1 MQKDTIAPRSADS
14 PKAAPTSDKKKWMTK
29 DKALKFLLGTRDKNG
44 FIKTVVIYALLICIG
59 FIYLYPILYMISASF
74 MTLDDLLDSS
84 IRWIPSGFTGANY
97 TQAAKSMDFWRSLW
111 QSIMIAGLPTLCNL
125 LSCSVIGYGL
135 ARFKFRGRGLILGII
150 ILTFVLPSQI
160 TMIPTYTL
168 YSDMSLL
175 GTLWSFVLPALFGM
189 GLNAPIF
196 ILIFYQFFK
205 TVPQALVEA
214 AKIDGAGYFK
224 SFFSIAL
231 PSAVPAF
238 ITVALF
244 SFVWY
249 WNEAYLTGL
258 YVHGVMVDYGLTTLI
273 IQLQNFS
280 TNYSAY
286 ANTASSATSLN
297 ESIKMAGTLL
307 SVLPLLIMYF
317 VLQRYF
323 VESIDRTGITGE

>member
-1 MQKDTIAPRSADS
+1 MQKSITVPPSAEMENHPDVKTRRLS
-14 PKAAPTSDKKKWMTK
+14 RDRIR
-29 DKALKFLLGTRDKNG
+29 KFFMGSREKNG
-44 FIKTVVIYALLICIG
+44 LIKLVMIYGLLICIG

-84 IRWIPSGFTGANY
+84 IQWIPSSLNFANY
-97 TQAAKSMDFWRSLW
+97 RQAGLSMDYWNSLL
-111 QSIMIAGLPTLCNL
+111 QSLMIAGLPTLCNL
-125 LSCSVIGYGL
+125 VSCALTGYGL
-135 ARFKFRGRGLILGII
+135 ARYKFRGRGVVIGLI

-160 TMIPTYTL
+160 TMIPTYSMYARL
-168 YSDMSLL
+168 KILNKV
-175 GTLWSFVLPALFGM
+175 WAFIIPALVAQ

-196 ILIFYQFFK
+196 IMIFWQFFR

-214 AKIDGAGYFK
+214 SKIDGAGHLK

-231 PSAVPAF
+231 PSAAPAF

-249 WNEAYLTGL
+249 WNEFYLTQL
-258 YVHGVMVDYGLTTLI
+258 FVHGVLVESNLTTLI
-273 IQLQNFS
+273 IQVQKFG

-286 ANTASSATSLN
+286 AQTAKSGATNLN
-297 ESIKMAGTLL
+297 ESIRMAGTLIA
-307 SVLPLLIMYF
+307 VLPLLILYF
-317 VLQRYF
+317 VLQRHF

>member
-1 MQKDTIAPRSADS
+1 MQKDIIAPPSVKPA
-14 PKAAPTSDKKKWMTK
+14 KGAGKGAKK

-44 FIKTVVIYALLICIG
+44 LIKTVAIYALLICIG
-59 FIYLYPILYMISASF
+59 FIYLYPILYMVSASF

-84 IRWIPSGFTGANY
+84 IQWIPSSLTTSNY
-97 TQAAKSMDFWRSLW
+97 TQAAKSMDFWQSLLE
-111 QSIMIAGLPTLCNL
+111 SIMIAGLPTLCSL
-125 LSCSVIGYGL
+125 ASCAVIGYGL
-135 ARFKFRGRGLILGII
+135 ARFKFRGRGLIIGVI
-150 ILTFVLPSQI
+150 ILMFVLPSQI

-168 YSDMSLL
+168 YSDLGLL
-175 GTLWSFVLPALFGM
+175 GTLWSFILPAVCGM

-196 ILIFYQFFK
+196 ILIFWQFFR

-214 AKIDGAGYFK
+214 AKIDGAGHFK

-231 PSAVPAF
+231 PSAAPAF

-273 IQLQNFS
+273 IQLQNFTS
-280 TNYSAY
+280 NYSAY
-286 ANTASSATSLN
+286 ATTATSAVTSLN
-297 ESIKMAGTLL
+297 ESIKMAGTIL

-317 VLQRYF
+317 ILQRHF